1 MYALD
6 FLLFVF
12 DGLAETGSVLV
23 LRVLELG
30 GGDEGAEVGGELGER
45 VDVREVGVVAGNAV
59 GAEHVGGRAE
69 GVGAEESQRQE
80 VRVAHLVFDCEEIN
94 HLLLLY

>member
-45 VDVREVGVVAGNAV
+45 VDVREVAVVAGNAV
-59 GAEHVGGRAE
+59 GAE

-80 VRVAHLVFDCEEIN
+80 VRVAHLVFCCEEVN